1 MDSPTE
7 RSLFVDLYELT
18 MAQVYWQ
25 RGMSGQATFSLTFR
39 SYPPNRA
46 YFVLAGLDEVLDFLE
61 GFEFARESIEY
72 LRSTDLFDPGFLDYL
87 TQLRFTG
94 DLRSMAE
101 GRIFFTNEPVLEV
114 TAPIIEAQIVE
125 TYLMNRIN
133 LHSIMATKASR
144 VVHEARDR
152 TVVDFAA
159 RRAHGVD
166 AANALAR
173 ASYMVG
179 FAGTSNVMAGRLYGI
194 PIFGTMAHS
203 LVQSFQDEKESFRAY
218 ADSFPDTSTFLV
230 DTYDTIEGVRRAI
243 PVALDMR
250 RRGHRLRAVRLD
262 SGDLLDLSV
271 KARALLDEAGLRDVQ
286 VFASGGLDEFA
297 VAELIGAG
305 APIDGVGVGTKIG
318 VSADAPWTDCA
329 YKLVEYEGR
338 PSVKLSAGKH
348 SVPGA
353 KQVFR
358 HRHENG
364 TYVSD
369 TVGLAG
375 ERPPEER
382 DEPLLKQVMREGRR
396 REQPESLE
404 RLREKFKGEFE
415 QLPEQHKALESPA
428 TYRVTIRDALHKLSR
443 EVAEQTR
450 SRESGA

>member
-7 RSLFVDLYELT
+7 RSLFVDLYEVT

-25 RGMSGQATFSLTFR
+25 RGMSGRATFSLTFR

-46 YFVLAGLDEVLDFLE
+46 YFVFAGLDEVLDYLQ
-61 GFEFARESIEY
+61 GFEFSLESIDY
-72 LRSTDLFDPGFLDYL
+72 LRSTGLFDNGFLDYL
-87 TQLRFTG
+87 PRLRFTG

-101 GRIFFTNEPVLEV
+101 GRIFFANEPVLEV

-133 LHSIMATKASR
+133 LHSIMATKTSR
-144 VVHEARDR
+144 VIHAARDR
-152 TVVDFAA
+152 AVVDFAA

-179 FAGTSNVMAGRLYGI
+179 FAGTSNVMAGRLHSI

-243 PVALDMR
+243 SVALDMR
-250 RRGHRLRAVRLD
+250 RVGHRLRAIRLD
-262 SGDLLDLSV
+262 SGDLLDLSIE
-271 KARALLDEAGLRDVQ
+271 ARALLDEAGLTDVE

-297 VAELIGAG
+297 VAELLKSG
-305 APIDGVGVGTKIG
+305 APIDGFGVGTKIG

-338 PSVKLSAGKH
+338 PSVKQSAGKH

-364 TYVSD
+364 TYVGD
-369 TVGLAG
+369 TIGLAG

-382 DEPLLKQVMREGRR
+382 DEPLLNQVMREGRR

-404 RLREKFKGEFE
+404 GLRDRFKDEFAR
-415 QLPEQHKALESPA
+415 LPEQHKALESPA
-428 TYRVTIRDALHKLSR
+428 TYRVTTSDALQKLSR

-450 SRESGA
+450 SLESGA